1 MCIHETIAGT
11 SVLHDTQ
18 FAISVQDDGNASTT
32 LYIMTTA
39 LSVSVIVN
47 IVQFL
52 YIILL
57 R

>member
-1 MCIHETIAGT
+1 MCIHGTIAGT
-11 SVLHDTQ
+11 SVLLDTQ

-39 LSVSVIVN
+39 LSVSVIIN